1 MSDYYDGNNKE
12 EDRLVKLGDKV
23 QEWWDD
29 LDDNTK
35 YELVQNYYPDT
46 FKVHQMDEN
55 EMWDGLSWNDKVDIY
70 IDFNEKDEYMSSD
83 ELYDGDCMSN
93 SDNEEKKNEQEEVW

>member
-1 MSDYYDGNNKE
+1 MTIGNSFDLPEYNKE

-23 QEWWDD
+23 QEWWDN

-35 YELVQNYYPDT
+35 YELLSPYYHGVHLGLPD
-46 FKVHQMDEN
+46 
-55 EMWDGLSWNDKVDIY
+55 EMWNGLSWNDKVDTY

-93 SDNEEKKNEQEEVW
+93 YDNEEKKREEVW

>member
-12 EDRLVKLGDKV
+12 EDRLGKLSDKV
-23 QEWWDD
+23 QEWWDN

-35 YELVQNYYPDT
+35 YELVANYYPD
-46 FKVHQMDEN
+46 KAHLMGLD
-55 EMWDGLSWNDKVDIY
+55 EMWDGLSWNDKADIY

-93 SDNEEKKNEQEEVW
+93 FDNEEKKNEQKEVW

>member
-35 YELVQNYYPDT
+35 YELLSPPYYRGKYLGLT
-46 FKVHQMDEN
+46 N
-55 EMWDGLSWNDKVDIY
+55 EMWNGLSWNDKVDIY

-93 SDNEEKKNEQEEVW
+93 FDNENNEEEVW

>member
-35 YELVQNYYPDT
+35 YELVANYYPD
-46 FKVHQMDEN
+46 KAYLMGLD
-55 EMWDGLSWNDKVDIY
+55 EMWNSLSWNDKADIY
-70 IDFNEKDEYMSSD
+70 IDFNEKDEYMSED
-83 ELYDGDCMSN
+83 ELYDGGVMS
-93 SDNEEKKNEQEEVW
+93 SYDDNGKGERCDW

>member
-23 QEWWDD
+23 QEWWDN
-29 LDDNTK
+29 LDYK
-35 YELVQNYYPDT
+35 IQVELIEAEYPDHSN
-46 FKVHQMDEN
+46 FMSAD

-70 IDFNEKDEYMSSD
+70 IDFNEKDEHMSSD

-93 SDNEEKKNEQEEVW
+93 YDDYKNDIKEEW